1 MVVMAVMMAAVMVA
15 VVMVAVVMVMVEGGD
30 GGGDGG
36 VWGQY
41 CAGGRGMG
49 AGLDWLL
56 ARVSRCPVS
65 LACVVWPLAFIPPSG
80 GPTPNPRFFRT
91 EILFYFANRK

>member
-1 MVVMAVMMAAVMVA
+1 MVVVMVMAAVMA
-15 VVMVAVVMVMVEGGD
+15 AVEGG
-30 GGGDGG
+30 GGR
-36 VWGQY
+36 QY